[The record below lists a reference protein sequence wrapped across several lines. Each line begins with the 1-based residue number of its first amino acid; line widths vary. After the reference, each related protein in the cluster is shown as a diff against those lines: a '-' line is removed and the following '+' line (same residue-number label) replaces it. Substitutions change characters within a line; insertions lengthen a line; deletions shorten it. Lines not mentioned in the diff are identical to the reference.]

1 MREYQIYARRGHQK
15 MAMAVQ
21 AHTLRDAWKIANKNL
36 GGGCKFVTAF
46 VPEYGKSFYKVW

>member
-1 MREYQIYARRGHQK
+1 MREYHIYASRGSQT

-21 AHTLRDAWKIANKNL
+21 AHTLRDAWKMANKNL

-46 VPEYGKSFYKVW
+46 VPEYGKSFNKIK